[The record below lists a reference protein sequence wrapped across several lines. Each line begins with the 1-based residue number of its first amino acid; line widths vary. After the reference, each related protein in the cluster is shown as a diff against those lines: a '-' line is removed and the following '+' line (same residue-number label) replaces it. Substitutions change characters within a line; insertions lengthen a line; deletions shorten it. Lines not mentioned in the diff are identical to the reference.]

1 MQATHSTDPRTVWRA
16 VVAVRVPPTDGDD
29 LATSASRRLERE
41 DDVAAAIVE
50 ALRGVEPAMA
60 ATVVTV
66 EVRVEASAALED
78 DTAVADCLTAA
89 PGTQRVETVEP
100 A

>member
-1 MQATHSTDPRTVWRA
+1 MQATQSTDPRTAWRA

-29 LATSASRRLERE
+29 LATSASRRLEHE
-41 DDVAAAIVE
+41 DDVADAIVK

-66 EVRVEASAALED
+66 EVRVEATAALD
-78 DTAVADCLTAA
+78 DAGLADCLTDA
-89 PGTQRVETVEP
+89 PGTQRVEEVEP
-100 A
+100 V